1 MKKLL
6 LALVLSAMT
15 VTIPG
20 TASVKAEN
28 LGDVDQLSTYVVLL
42 GRRLGCGYNMEA
54 EMRRVGRWIDSTFP
68 GQKKSDYM
76 KAFITGVQYNADQQL
91 KGRSPD
97 SCPKVRE
104 VLDDMV
110 WP

>member
-6 LALVLSAMT
+6 LVLVLSAMT
-15 VTIPG
+15 VTLPG
-20 TASVKAEN
+20 TASVKAES
-28 LGDVDQLSTYVVLL
+28 LSDIDQLSTYAVLL
-42 GRRLGCGYNMEA
+42 GRGLGCGYNMEA

-68 GQKKSDYM
+68 GHKKSEYV
-76 KAFITGVQYNADQQL
+76 KTFITGVQYNADEQL